1 MSEKKQSYR
10 ERMEIDEIIKFEIES
25 GNPLSEFTSYAS
37 YKAKNK
43 MTAAEKEEYLKEKEE
58 FLKEVENANKE
69 KAQQEFGDLL
79 FALINYARF
88 IDVNPE
94 DALEHCNQKFRKRF
108 MYIEQEAEKK
118 GRRIHELSLEE
129 MDEYWNESKS
139 KEI

>member
-58 FLKEVENANKE
+58 FLKERKKTIVLTEKQILLREHIQRVLDKRKE
-69 KAQQEFGDLL
+69 LPF
-79 FALINYARF
+79 
-88 IDVNPE
+88 
-94 DALEHCNQKFRKRF
+94 
-108 MYIEQEAEKK
+108 
-118 GRRIHELSLEE
+118 
-129 MDEYWNESKS
+129 
-139 KEI
+139 